1 MIVPHY
7 KELSISKIWNI
18 IKEVDEIMIYFPNY
32 KPNEKPERSY
42 HIAVIN
48 TINPEATKEIVANA
62 RELRLIT
69 VTDKQENLVKLTSEM
84 RQTIS
89 SFSLLKVS
97 FCSNF
102 CNY

>member
-7 KELSISKIWNI
+7 KELSISKKWNI
-18 IKEVDEIMIYFPNY
+18 IKEVDEIMIYFPHY

-42 HIAVIN
+42 LIAVIS

-62 RELRLIT
+62 RELRSIA
-69 VTDKQENLVKLTSEM
+69 VTNKQENLVQLTSEM

>member
-1 MIVPHY
+1 M
-7 KELSISKIWNI
+7 SISKIWNI
-18 IKEVDEIMIYFPNY
+18 IKEVDEIIIYFPNY
-32 KPNEKPERSY
+32 KPNEKLERIY
-42 HIAVIN
+42 LIAVIN

-62 RELRLIT
+62 RELRLIA

-102 CNY
+102 CNYWLLD

>member
-32 KPNEKPERSY
+32 KQNEKPEKSY
-42 HIAVIN
+42 SIAVIN

-62 RELRLIT
+62 RELRLIA

-89 SFSLLKVS
+89 SLSLLKVS

>member
-32 KPNEKPERSY
+32 KPNEKPVRSY
-42 HIAVIN
+42 LIAVIS

-62 RELRLIT
+62 RELRSIT
-69 VTDKQENLVKLTSEM
+69 VTDMQENLVKLTSEM

-89 SFSLLKVS
+89 SFSLLRSKFS
-97 FCSNF
+97 FQLL
-102 CNY
+102 